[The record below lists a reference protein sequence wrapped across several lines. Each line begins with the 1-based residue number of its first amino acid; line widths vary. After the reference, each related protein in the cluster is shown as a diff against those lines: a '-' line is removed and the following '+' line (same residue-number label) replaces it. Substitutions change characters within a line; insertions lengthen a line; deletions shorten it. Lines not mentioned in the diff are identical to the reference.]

1 MNDYAVLGLNPNASV
16 EEVKKAYRKKVK
28 EHHPDAGG
36 DPEKFKQ
43 VQEAYEN
50 ITNPKPK
57 GQQFQGDPFA
67 DMGFNIND
75 IFGQFFNHEQL
86 DVIIDCT
93 IGFSEA
99 YQNKR
104 KTIQYQRKVIIDGK
118 LEYRFEELTIDN
130 IALMEDRAIAFP
142 GKGHFSVK
150 RPGMAGKLIVKI
162 RYHLPNNWS
171 KRGNDLEYF
180 TTIDPLDL
188 AIGCDITVPL
198 PTGEI
203 TVNVPNRTQPGSLLR
218 VKGKGFNIDEQNRG
232 DLYIRIEGKFDWTRF
247 TPEIETAIKNR

>member
-1 MNDYAVLGLNPNASV
+1 MNDYAILGVDQNSTPEQL
-16 EEVKKAYRKKVK
+16 KKAYRQKVK

-36 DPEKFKQ
+36 DPEMFKK
-43 VQEAYEN
+43 VQQAYEN
-50 ITNPKPK
+50 ITNPKPQ
-57 GQQFQGDPFA
+57 QQFQGDPFA

-75 IFGQFFNHEQL
+75 IFGQFFNQEQL
-86 DVIIDCT
+86 DIIIDAT

-118 LEYRFEELTIDN
+118 LEYRFEELTLDN
-130 IALMEDRAIAFP
+130 IALMDDRAIAFP

-162 RYHLPNNWS
+162 RYHLPEMWT

-188 AIGCDITVPL
+188 AVGCDITVPL
-198 PTGEI
+198 PTGDI
-203 TVNVPNRTQPGSLLR
+203 NVNIPKRTQPGQLLR
-218 VKGKGFNIDEQNRG
+218 VKGKGFNIDEQTRG
-232 DLYIRIEGKFDWTRF
+232 DLYIRIEGKFDWSRF
-247 TPEIETAIKNR
+247 TPEIEEVIKRR